1 MHLVQGVFQ
10 FCLFGVLAGLLEQD
24 VTIPDVSDLLFRV
37 AHNCKEKG
45 IMLNILILLG
55 EQLGTLAALAGVLCD
70 RVVVDELPTSL
81 EEKSSMENE
90 RNAGSHAL
98 SVMLVQKS
106 GMTWE
111 STLSSEATKP
121 ESLLKAVRTRAL
133 YFRWT

>member
-10 FCLFGVLAGLLEQD
+10 FCLLGVLAGLLEQD
-24 VTIPDVSDLLFRV
+24 VAIPDISDLLFRV
-37 AHNCKEKG
+37 PHNCKERG
-45 IMLNILILLG
+45 MLNLLILLG

-70 RVVVDELPTSL
+70 GVVVDELPTSL
-81 EEKSSMENE
+81 EKKSSMENE

>member
-10 FCLFGVLAGLLEQD
+10 FCLLRVLARLLEQD
-24 VTIPDVSDLLFRV
+24 VTIPDISDLLFKV
-37 AHNCKEKG
+37 AHNCEERE
-45 IMLNILILLG
+45 MLNLSILLG

-70 RVVVDELPTSL
+70 GVVVDELPTSL
-81 EEKSSMENE
+81 EKKSSMENE
-90 RNAGSHAL
+90 RNAVSHEL
-98 SVMLVQKS
+98 SVKLVQKS

>member
-10 FCLFGVLAGLLEQD
+10 FCLLGVLAGLLEQD
-24 VTIPDVSDLLFRV
+24 VTIPDISDLLFKV
-37 AHNCKEKG
+37 AHNCEERG
-45 IMLNILILLG
+45 MLNLSILLG

-70 RVVVDELPTSL
+70 GVVVDELPTSL
-81 EEKSSMENE
+81 EEKSSMESE
-90 RNAGSHAL
+90 RNAESHMSSL
-98 SVMLVQKS
+98 SKS